1 MPMFSSGGPAA
12 VHRLI
17 QWGFLLFMVAVG
29 LQFLLFALW
38 ALGASDTF
46 VSRPPSVEAFLPISA
61 LLAFKRLLFTGVY
74 DAIHPAG
81 LTIMLMAF
89 VTALVARKG
98 FCGYLCPVGTLSF
111 LLFRLGRRLGLT
123 VSPPPWLAFLLT
135 LPKYFL
141 LLFFVDILLLNM
153 GIDDIEVFLRSRYNM
168 VADTKMLL
176 FFLPPDRLTA
186 GILLFLLGG
195 SLFIPSFWCRC
206 FCPYGALLGLLSIC
220 SPLAVTR
227 NHESC
232 TQCGKC
238 SGACPAGIAVQ
249 NRRRVSGPECTGCM
263 ECVNACPHRDCL
275 SLRAGYAAA
284 RGTCLPWW
292 SVAAL
297 TLFAVAALYLWAV
310 TSGHW
315 ETSLPRE
322 MWRALHENIH
332 ALRH

>member
-1 MPMFSSGGPAA
+1 MAIIPAIIMALRAPLNFAGKISGF
-12 VHRLI
+12 I
-17 QWGFLLFMVAVG
+17 YNFLYKTSLRF
-29 LQFLLFALW
+29 F
-38 ALGASDTF
+38 
-46 VSRPPSVEAFLPISA
+46 RFLP
-61 LLAFKRLLFTGVY
+61 G
-74 DAIHPAG
+74 
-81 LTIMLMAF
+81 
-89 VTALVARKG
+89 G
-98 FCGYLCPVGTLSF
+98 F
-111 LLFRLGRRLGLT
+111 
-123 VSPPPWLAFLLT
+123 AH
-135 LPKYFL
+135 
-141 LLFFVDILLLNM
+141 ILH
-153 GIDDIEVFLRSRYNM
+153 DCM

-284 RGTCLPWW
+284 RDTCLPGW